1 MKKKFIIN
9 MIIDIIIGMIFVTI
23 FGLFKEID
31 VFSFCV
37 GCSLILLWDVIGKL
51 RK

>member
-9 MIIDIIIGMIFVTI
+9 MIVDIIIGMIFITI

-31 VFSFCV
+31 AFSFCV
-37 GCSLILLWDVIGKL
+37 GCSLMLLWDVIGKL